1 MTDTIPFSTPN
12 TAELVEWYEAE
23 AARTRSKSEVDPRIH
38 AALGLCSESGE
49 FASAVKAHLMYARA
63 LDKTNLL
70 EEMGD
75 ILWFL
80 SLAADSLG
88 FSLRNVMLANIAKLR
103 KRYPEG
109 SFSQERANNRDTRAE
124 IAAIKADVKDFQAGT
139 EVRIELASAGDWVDF
154 YMVTL
159 VSHPEYW
166 IDAFETHELAM
177 QFCRD
182 RKFVVH
188 L

>member
-23 AARTRSKSEVDPRIH
+23 AARTRAKSEVDPMIH

-70 EEMGD
+70 EELGD

-80 SLAADSLG
+80 ALAADSLT

-109 SFSQERANNRDTRAE
+109 SFSVDRANNRNAKAE
-124 IAAIKADVKDFQAGT
+124 IAAMFGAGT
-139 EVRIELASAGDWVDF
+139 EVRILFKTDLSATGDFAVVLEENHDD
-154 YMVTL
+154 
-159 VSHPEYW
+159 W

-188 L
+188 LD

>member
-1 MTDTIPFSTPN
+1 MTDTV
-12 TAELVEWYEAE
+12 ELVEWYEAE
-23 AARTRSKSEVDPRIH
+23 AARTRSGSAVDPMIH

-109 SFSQERANNRDTRAE
+109 SFSVDRANNRDTQLE
-124 IAAIKADVKDFQAGT
+124 IEAVSSSSNDVTLFGAGT
-139 EVRIELASAGDWVDF
+139 EVRILFKTDLSPTGDFAVVLEENHDD
-154 YMVTL
+154 
-159 VSHPEYW
+159 W

-188 L
+188 LD

>member
-1 MTDTIPFSTPN
+1 MTDTI
-12 TAELVEWYEAE
+12 ELVEWYEAE
-23 AARTRSKSEVDPRIH
+23 ASRTRSGASVDPMIH

-49 FASAVKAHLMYARA
+49 FASAVKAHIMYARA

-70 EEMGD
+70 EELGD

-80 SLAADSLG
+80 SLAADSIG

-103 KRYPEG
+103 KRYPDG
-109 SFSQERANNRDTRAE
+109 SFSVDRANNRDTQMEIEAVKAE
-124 IAAIKADVKDFQAGT
+124 TVDDFGPGT
-139 EVRIELASAGDWVDF
+139 EVRIVDEIDRDDCCPKK
-154 YMVTL
+154 VIL
-159 VSHPEYW
+159 VSDKDF
-166 IDAFETHELAM
+166 IVCAFQDEKLAM

-188 L
+188 LD